1 MATVTIAR
9 SDLFPVGTTVG
20 IYPAG
25 AFPPANQV
33 PSAPGAAAIASAA
46 VAANGTLT
54 VTDAGIL
61 SYTRYVA
68 AANVGG
74 TWVYAR
80 CRSTLDAFDYGRAL
94 GTGDTVSGSTA
105 LANVVA
111 TSGAFAVGQRI
122 SGPGIPGGTFLR
134 AGSGA
139 SWTMTA
145 PRRHRGAH
153 ARGAVADQLAVHRE
167 ALPGGGASPR
177 RPVHVE
183 SREHAAPRRDR
194 GASARLHRRRRGPD
208 DGSPG
213 GQ

>member
-25 AFPPANQV
+25 AFPPANQT

-139 SWTMTA
+139 AWTMTA
-145 PRRHRGAH
+145 PATATGTTVALEGNGAQVP
-153 ARGAVADQLAVHRE
+153 AANLGATVIPSRIRTGWQAQLAQ
-167 ALPGGGASPR
+167 R
-177 RPVHVE
+177 R
-183 SREHAAPRRDR
+183 SIA
-194 GASARLHRRRRGPD
+194 GTS
-208 DGSPG
+208 
-213 GQ
+213 

>member
-139 SWTMTA
+139 AWTMTA
-145 PRRHRGAH
+145 AATATGTTVALEGNGAQVPT
-153 ARGAVADQLAVHRE
+153 ANLGATVIPSRIRTGWQAQLAQ
-167 ALPGGGASPR
+167 R
-177 RPVHVE
+177 R
-183 SREHAAPRRDR
+183 SIA
-194 GASARLHRRRRGPD
+194 GTS
-208 DGSPG
+208 
-213 GQ
+213 

>member
-33 PSAPGAAAIASAA
+33 PSAPGAAAI
-46 VAANGTLT
+46 AANGTLT

-94 GTGDTVSGSTA
+94 GTGDTVSGSAA

-139 SWTMTA
+139 AWTMTA
-145 PRRHRGAH
+145 AATATGTTVALEGNGAQVP
-153 ARGAVADQLAVHRE
+153 AANLGATVIPSRIRTGWQAQLAQ
-167 ALPGGGASPR
+167 R
-177 RPVHVE
+177 R
-183 SREHAAPRRDR
+183 SIA
-194 GASARLHRRRRGPD
+194 GTS
-208 DGSPG
+208 
-213 GQ
+213 

>member
-25 AFPPANQV
+25 AFPPANQT

-94 GTGDTVSGSTA
+94 GTGDTASGSTA

-139 SWTMTA
+139 AWTMTA
-145 PRRHRGAH
+145 AATATGTTVALEGNGAQVP
-153 ARGAVADQLAVHRE
+153 AANLGATVIPSRIRTGWQAQLAQ
-167 ALPGGGASPR
+167 R
-177 RPVHVE
+177 R
-183 SREHAAPRRDR
+183 SIA
-194 GASARLHRRRRGPD
+194 GTS
-208 DGSPG
+208 
-213 GQ
+213 

>member
-1 MATVTIAR
+1 
-9 SDLFPVGTTVG
+9 
-20 IYPAG
+20 
-25 AFPPANQV
+25 V

-94 GTGDTVSGSTA
+94 GTGDTVSGSAA

-111 TSGAFAVGQRI
+111 TSGAFAIGQRI

-145 PRRHRGAH
+145 AATATGTTVALEGNGAQVP
-153 ARGAVADQLAVHRE
+153 AANLGATAVPSRVRTGWQAQLAQ
-167 ALPGGGASPR
+167 R
-177 RPVHVE
+177 R
-183 SREHAAPRRDR
+183 SIA
-194 GASARLHRRRRGPD
+194 GTS
-208 DGSPG
+208 
-213 GQ
+213 

>member
-94 GTGDTVSGSTA
+94 GTGDTVSGSPA
-105 LANVVA
+105 LTNVVA

-139 SWTMTA
+139 AWTMTA
-145 PRRHRGAH
+145 AATATGTTVALEGNGAQVP
-153 ARGAVADQLAVHRE
+153 AANLGATVIPSRIRTGWQAQLAQ
-167 ALPGGGASPR
+167 R
-177 RPVHVE
+177 R
-183 SREHAAPRRDR
+183 SIA
-194 GASARLHRRRRGPD
+194 GTS
-208 DGSPG
+208 
-213 GQ
+213 

>member
-94 GTGDTVSGSTA
+94 GTGDTVSGSAA

-139 SWTMTA
+139 AWTMTA
-145 PRRHRGAH
+145 AATATGTTVALEGNGAQVP
-153 ARGAVADQLAVHRE
+153 AANLGATVIPSRIRTGWQAQLAQ
-167 ALPGGGASPR
+167 R
-177 RPVHVE
+177 R
-183 SREHAAPRRDR
+183 SIA
-194 GASARLHRRRRGPD
+194 GTS
-208 DGSPG
+208 
-213 GQ
+213 

>member
-25 AFPPANQV
+25 AFPPANQT

-94 GTGDTVSGSTA
+94 GTGDTVSGSAA

-111 TSGAFAVGQRI
+111 TSAATATGTTVALEGNGAQVPAANLGATAVPSRI
-122 SGPGIPGGTFLR
+122 RTGWQ
-134 AGSGA
+134 A
-139 SWTMTA
+139 
-145 PRRHRGAH
+145 
-153 ARGAVADQLAVHRE
+153 QLAQ
-167 ALPGGGASPR
+167 R
-177 RPVHVE
+177 R
-183 SREHAAPRRDR
+183 SIA
-194 GASARLHRRRRGPD
+194 GTS
-208 DGSPG
+208 
-213 GQ
+213 

>member
-20 IYPAG
+20 IYPGG

-94 GTGDTVSGSTA
+94 GTGDTVSGSAA

-139 SWTMTA
+139 AWTMTA
-145 PRRHRGAH
+145 AATATGTTVALEGNGAQVP
-153 ARGAVADQLAVHRE
+153 AANLGATVIPSRIRTGWQAQLAQ
-167 ALPGGGASPR
+167 R
-177 RPVHVE
+177 R
-183 SREHAAPRRDR
+183 SIA
-194 GASARLHRRRRGPD
+194 GTS
-208 DGSPG
+208 
-213 GQ
+213 

>member
-1 MATVTIAR
+1 
-9 SDLFPVGTTVG
+9 
-20 IYPAG
+20 
-25 AFPPANQV
+25 V

-68 AANVGG
+68 ASNVGG

-94 GTGDTVSGSTA
+94 GTGDTVSGSPA

-139 SWTMTA
+139 AWTMTA
-145 PRRHRGAH
+145 AATATGTTVALEGNGAQVP
-153 ARGAVADQLAVHRE
+153 AANLGATVIPSRIRTGWQAQLAQ
-167 ALPGGGASPR
+167 R
-177 RPVHVE
+177 R
-183 SREHAAPRRDR
+183 SIA
-194 GASARLHRRRRGPD
+194 GTS
-208 DGSPG
+208 
-213 GQ
+213 